1 MNHSSYQYW
10 EAIQSEPD
18 LLLHGNSKR
27 YPPVSSF
34 MQAEQRRGMIAHI
47 GLEKWNLKTEEQQA
61 HTWKIW
67 QQTHRKL

>member
-1 MNHSSYQYW
+1 MNNYQYYQF
-10 EAIQSEPD
+10 IQEEPG

-34 MQAEQRRGMIAHI
+34 MQAEQRRDMITHI
-47 GLEKWNLKTEEQQA
+47 GLEQWNLKTEEQQA